1 MVRYREYK
9 RGACERNKDLFITA
23 FKTTIPVLLGYIPL
37 GMAFGFLLDGAGYH
51 WIYAFIM
58 SLFVYAGSGQFL
70 AVALLSAG
78 AGLTE
83 FAIATLLLNFRHAFY
98 GLSLLEKFSGVG
110 KVKPY
115 LIFAL
120 TDETYA
126 LLTTTNVPQ
135 GISKS
140 RFYFYIAALDHLYWI
155 AGSVLGAALGSVL
168 DLNLEG
174 MSFVLAAL
182 FVVLTI
188 EQYFSSEAR
197 FPFIAAIGAG
207 ALSLILFSPDN
218 MLLASIVLGTLILI
232 VREKSMQRTQREQK
246 IQETRKTQEMKEKYK
261 GNGEKPEN
269 EENIGIFQV
278 KKEIR
283 SINTSIQPV
292 EDKIKEEN

>member
-1 MVRYREYK
+1 MVRHGEYK
-9 RGACERNKDLFITA
+9 RGAGDRNKDIFTTA

-70 AVALLSAG
+70 AVALLAAG

-126 LLTTTNVPQ
+126 LLTTTDVPK
-135 GISKS
+135 GSSKS

-174 MSFVLAAL
+174 MSFVLTAL

-197 FPFIAAIGAG
+197 FPFIAAVGAG
-207 ALSLILFSPDN
+207 ALSLTLFSPDN

-232 VREKSMQRTQREQK
+232 GREKLTQRIQRAQK
-246 IQETRKTQEMKEKYK
+246 MQMQKTQ
-261 GNGEKPEN
+261 GTSQ
-269 EENIGIFQV
+269 I
-278 KKEIR
+278 KKEIKP
-283 SINTSIQPV
+283 INASVQPV
-292 EDKIKEEN
+292 EDKIREEN

>member
-1 MVRYREYK
+1 
-9 RGACERNKDLFITA
+9 
-23 FKTTIPVLLGYIPL
+23 
-37 GMAFGFLLDGAGYH
+37 
-51 WIYAFIM
+51 M

-70 AVALLSAG
+70 AIALLAAG

-110 KVKPY
+110 RVKPY

-126 LLTTTNVPQ
+126 LLTTTDVPQ
-135 GISKS
+135 GSSKP
-140 RFYFYIAALDHLYWI
+140 RFYFYIAALDHFYWI
-155 AGSVLGAALGSVL
+155 TGSVLGAVLGSVL

-174 MSFVLAAL
+174 MSFVLTAL

-188 EQYFSSEAR
+188 EQYFNSEAR
-197 FPFIAAIGAG
+197 FPFLAALGAG

-232 VREKSMQRTQREQK
+232 GREKSIQRVQKIKRTQR
-246 IQETRKTQEMKEKYK
+246 
-261 GNGEKPEN
+261 
-269 EENIGIFQV
+269 
-278 KKEIR
+278 
-283 SINTSIQPV
+283 
-292 EDKIKEEN
+292 D

>member
-1 MVRYREYK
+1 MVRNGEYK
-9 RGACERNKDLFITA
+9 REEGEQNKDLLTIA

-98 GLSLLEKFSGVG
+98 GLSLLEKFSGIG

-126 LLTTTNVPQ
+126 LLTTTDVPQ
-135 GISKS
+135 GSSKS
-140 RFYFYIAALDHLYWI
+140 KFYFYIAALDHLYWI
-155 AGSVLGAALGSVL
+155 TGSVMGAALGSVL

-174 MSFVLAAL
+174 MSFVLTAL

-197 FPFIAAIGAG
+197 FPFIAAVGAG
-207 ALSLILFSPDN
+207 ALSLILFSSDN
-218 MLLASIVLGTLILI
+218 MLLASIILGTLILI
-232 VREKSMQRTQREQK
+232 GREKSMQRAQRKQ
-246 IQETRKTQEMKEKYK
+246 KTQE
-261 GNGEKPEN
+261 
-269 EENIGIFQV
+269 
-278 KKEIR
+278 
-283 SINTSIQPV
+283 T
-292 EDKIKEEN
+292 

>member
-1 MVRYREYK
+1 MVRNWKDKKEAGK
-9 RGACERNKDLFITA
+9 QNKDLFIIA
-23 FKTTIPVLLGYIPL
+23 FKTTVPVLLGYIPL

-70 AVALLSAG
+70 AVALLAAG

-110 KVKPY
+110 RVKPY

-126 LLTTTNVPQ
+126 LLTTTDVPQ
-135 GISKS
+135 GSSKS

-174 MSFVLAAL
+174 MSFVLTAL

-188 EQYFSSEAR
+188 EQYFNSEAR
-197 FPFIAAIGAG
+197 FPFIAAVSAG
-207 ALSLILFSPDN
+207 TLSLILFNPDN

-232 VREKSMQRTQREQK
+232 GREKSMQKVQK
-246 IQETRKTQEMKEKYK
+246 AQKTQKTQGTSE
-261 GNGEKPEN
+261 
-269 EENIGIFQV
+269 
-278 KKEIR
+278 KEIR
-283 SINTSIQPV
+283 PINSSSQPV
-292 EDKIKEEN
+292 EGKIKEKS

>member
-1 MVRYREYK
+1 MVRNGENKRET
-9 RGACERNKDLFITA
+9 GEQNNDLFISA

-51 WIYAFIM
+51 WIYAFLM

-70 AVALLSAG
+70 AVALLAAG

-110 KVKPY
+110 RVKPY

-126 LLTTTNVPQ
+126 LLTTTEVPH
-135 GISKS
+135 GSSKS
-140 RFYFYIAALDHLYWI
+140 RFYFYIAALDHSYWI
-155 AGSVLGAALGSVL
+155 AGSVLGAVLGSVL

-174 MSFVLAAL
+174 MSFVLTAL

-188 EQYFSSEAR
+188 EQYFNSEAR
-197 FPFIAAIGAG
+197 FPFLAALGAG
-207 ALSLILFSPDN
+207 AFSLIVFSPDN
-218 MLLASIVLGTLILI
+218 MLLVSIVIGTLILI
-232 VREKSMQRTQREQK
+232 GREKSMQRIQR
-246 IQETRKTQEMKEKYK
+246 IQGIQGIQGMQE
-261 GNGEKPEN
+261 NS
-269 EENIGIFQV
+269 QV

-283 SINTSIQPV
+283 PIRAAVQSA
-292 EDKIKEEN
+292 EDKIKEKS